1 MRVSEIDFVKFLP
14 DLMQD
19 DPDVIAIAKA
29 QSLFYKTVSKKID
42 VLSRWG
48 KFDQMAEEE
57 LDLFAEDF
65 FIPWYKTSDTKDVKV
80 SNLEHFVEVWS
91 RLGTP
96 KAIETVLE
104 DIYGSAELIEWF
116 SNKEDY
122 VNGQFAVQVKNFASF
137 TQENKRR
144 FNNVLEIVK
153 RKSQKLSIIFTV
165 ASANVGYNVGLRTSI
180 LKNGTSS
187 VMATVFL
194 KDSKVSLNRYVGFKV
209 YTIKTNKS
217 LVIAE

>member
-29 QSLFYKTVSKKID
+29 QTNFYRKIVEKIN

-48 KFDQMAEEE
+48 KFDQMTEEE

-65 FIPWYKTSDTKDVKV
+65 YIPWYKTSDTKDVKV

-116 SNKEDY
+116 TDTNSFN
-122 VNGQFAVQVKNFASF
+122 NGEFEIKIESQQVFS
-137 TQENKRR
+137 QENKNR
-144 FNNVLEIVK
+144 FLNILNIIK
-153 RKSQKLSIIFTV
+153 RKSQKLLML
-165 ASANVGYNVGLRTSI
+165 YME
-180 LKNGTSS
+180 SS
-187 VMATVFL
+187 VDINVYCGLEAVHSMDSV
-194 KDSKVSLNRYVGFKV
+194 SKV
-209 YTIKTNKS
+209 
-217 LVIAE
+217 IADF

>member
-1 MRVSEIDFVKFLP
+1 MRVSEIDFLKFLP
-14 DLMQD
+14 DLMQE

-29 QSLFYKTVSKKID
+29 QTNFYRKIVEKTNI
-42 VLSRWG
+42 LSRWG
-48 KFDQMAEEE
+48 KFSEMTEEE

-65 FIPWYKTSDTKDVKV
+65 FIPWYKTSDTKDIKV

-116 SNKEDY
+116 SNKENY
-122 VNGQFAVQVKNFASF
+122 ANGEFAVEVKDFASF

-144 FNNVLEIVK
+144 LYNVLDIVK
-153 RKSQKLSIIFTV
+153 RKSQKLSSIFTV
-165 ASANVGYNVGLRTSI
+165 AKASVGYTVGLRAFGLS
-180 LKNGTSS
+180 NGYSEVAANFYLPT
-187 VMATVFL
+187 T
-194 KDSKVSLNRYVGFKV
+194 KVSLNSYTGLKV
-209 YTIKTNKS
+209 RVIKTNIS
-217 LVIAE
+217 TSVAE

>member
-29 QSLFYKTVSKKID
+29 QTNFYRKIVEKIN

-48 KFDQMAEEE
+48 KFDQMTEEE

-65 FIPWYKTSDTKDVKV
+65 FIPWYKTSDTKDIKV

-153 RKSQKLSIIFTV
+153 RKSQELSIIFTV
-165 ASANVGYNVGLRTSI
+165 ASANVGYNVGLRTSV
-180 LKNGTSS
+180 LKDGTSS

>member
-29 QSLFYKTVSKKID
+29 QNLFYKIVGKKIN

-48 KFDQMAEEE
+48 KFDQMTEEE

-116 SNKEDY
+116 SQKENY
-122 VNGQFAVQVKNFASF
+122 ANGEFAVEVKNYASF

-144 FNNVLEIVK
+144 LNNILEIVK
-153 RKSQKLSIIFTV
+153 RKSQKLSSIFTV
-165 ASANVGYNVGLRTSI
+165 ANANVGYTVGLRAVGLQVGQSQQ
-180 LKNGTSS
+180 
-187 VMATVFL
+187 MASFYI
-194 KDSKVSLNRYVGFKV
+194 KDSNVSINSYFGLRARV
-209 YTIKTNKS
+209 IKTNTS

>member
-29 QSLFYKTVSKKID
+29 QNLFYKIVGKKID
-42 VLSRWG
+42 ILSRWG
-48 KFDQMAEEE
+48 KFDQMTEEE

-65 FIPWYKTSDTKDVKV
+65 FIPWYKTSDIKDIKV

-153 RKSQKLSIIFTV
+153 RKSQELSIIFTV
-165 ASANVGYNVGLRTSI
+165 ANANVGYNVGLRTSV

>member
-29 QSLFYKTVSKKID
+29 QTNFYRKIVEKIN

-48 KFDQMAEEE
+48 KFEQMTEEE

-65 FIPWYKTSDTKDVKV
+65 YIPWYKTSDTKDIKV

-122 VNGQFAVQVKNFASF
+122 VNGQFAVLVKNFASF

-144 FNNVLEIVK
+144 FNNVLEIVQ
-153 RKSQKLSIIFTV
+153 RKSQELSITFTV
-165 ASANVGYNVGLRTSI
+165 ANANVGYNVGLRTSI

>member
-1 MRVSEIDFVKFLP
+1 MRVSEIDFLKFLP

-19 DPDVIAIAKA
+19 DPDVIAIATA
-29 QSLFYKTVSKKID
+29 QTKFYKKIAAKINIM
-42 VLSRWG
+42 SRWG
-48 KFDQMAEEE
+48 KFDKMTEEE

-65 FIPWYKTSDTKDVKV
+65 YIPWYKTSDTKDIKV

-122 VNGQFAVQVKNFASF
+122 KNGEFAVEVKNFASL
-137 TQENKRR
+137 TKENKDRLY
-144 FNNVLEIVK
+144 NVLNILK
-153 RKSQKLSIIFTV
+153 RKSQIMYSVYTKQEVEVDVFIGFDVLVKRTV
-165 ASANVGYNVGLRTSI
+165 ATKAV
-180 LKNGTSS
+180 
-187 VMATVFL
+187 
-194 KDSKVSLNRYVGFKV
+194 
-209 YTIKTNKS
+209 
-217 LVIAE
+217 AE

>member
-29 QSLFYKTVSKKID
+29 QTNFYRKIVEKIN

-48 KFDQMAEEE
+48 KFDQMTEEE

-65 FIPWYKTSDTKDVKV
+65 FIPWYKTSDTKDIKV

-165 ASANVGYNVGLRTSI
+165 ASANVGYNVGLRTSV

>member
-29 QSLFYKTVSKKID
+29 QTNFYRKIVEKIN

-48 KFDQMAEEE
+48 KFDQMTEEE

-65 FIPWYKTSDTKDVKV
+65 YIPWYKTSDTKDVKV

-104 DIYGSAELIEWF
+104 DIYGSADLIEWF

-122 VNGQFAVQVKNFASF
+122 VNGQFAVQVKDFASF

-153 RKSQKLSIIFTV
+153 RKSQELSIIFTV

>member
-29 QSLFYKTVSKKID
+29 QTNFYRKIVEKIN

-48 KFDQMAEEE
+48 KFDQMTEEE

-65 FIPWYKTSDTKDVKV
+65 YIPWYKTSDTKDVKV

-116 SNKEDY
+116 TDTNSFN
-122 VNGQFAVQVKNFASF
+122 NGEFEIKIENQQVFS
-137 TQENKRR
+137 QENKNR
-144 FNNVLEIVK
+144 FLNILNIIK
-153 RKSQKLSIIFTV
+153 RKSQKLLML
-165 ASANVGYNVGLRTSI
+165 YME
-180 LKNGTSS
+180 SS
-187 VMATVFL
+187 VDINVYCGLEAVHSMDSV
-194 KDSKVSLNRYVGFKV
+194 SKV
-209 YTIKTNKS
+209 
-217 LVIAE
+217 IADF

>member
-29 QSLFYKTVSKKID
+29 QTNFYRKIVEKIN

-48 KFDQMAEEE
+48 KFDQMTEEE

-65 FIPWYKTSDTKDVKV
+65 FIPWYKTSDTKDIKV

-122 VNGQFAVQVKNFASF
+122 VNGQFAVQVKDFASF

>member
-29 QSLFYKTVSKKID
+29 QNLFYKIIFKKMNI
-42 VLSRWG
+42 LSRWG
-48 KFDQMAEEE
+48 KFDQMTEEE

-65 FIPWYKTSDTKDVKV
+65 YIPWYKTSDTKDIKV

-116 SNKEDY
+116 SNKENY
-122 VNGQFAVQVKNFASF
+122 RNGEFAVEVKDFASF

-144 FNNVLEIVK
+144 LNNILEIIK
-153 RKSQKLSIIFTV
+153 RKSQKLSSIFT
-165 ASANVGYNVGLRTSI
+165 A
-180 LKNGTSS
+180 
-187 VMATVFL
+187 
-194 KDSKVSLNRYVGFKV
+194 SKVSLNSYTGLKV
-209 YTIKTNKS
+209 RVIKTNIS
-217 LVIAE
+217 TSVAE

>member
-29 QSLFYKTVSKKID
+29 QTNFYRKIVEKIN

-48 KFDQMAEEE
+48 KFDQMTEEE

-116 SNKEDY
+116 SNKENY
-122 VNGQFAVQVKNFASF
+122 RNGEFAIQVKDFTSF
-137 TQENKRR
+137 TQENRR
-144 FNNVLEIVK
+144 RLYNVLGIVK
-153 RKSQKLSIIFTV
+153 RKSQKLSSIFTV
-165 ASANVGYNVGLRTSI
+165 STASVGHTVGLRAFGLS
-180 LKNGTSS
+180 NGYSGVAANFYLPT
-187 VMATVFL
+187 A
-194 KDSKVSLNRYVGFKV
+194 KVSLNSYTGLKV
-209 YTIKTNKS
+209 RVVKANISTS
-217 LVIAE
+217 VAE

>member
-29 QSLFYKTVSKKID
+29 QNLFYKIVGKKID
-42 VLSRWG
+42 ILSRWG
-48 KFDQMAEEE
+48 KFDQMTEEE

-116 SNKEDY
+116 SNKEDF
-122 VNGQFAVQVKNFASF
+122 VNGEFAVEVKDFASF

-144 FNNVLEIVK
+144 LYNILEIIK
-153 RKSQKLSIIFTV
+153 RKSQKLSSIFTV
-165 ASANVGYNVGLRTSI
+165 ANANVGYNVGLRASV

-187 VMATVFL
+187 VMAIIFL

>member
-29 QSLFYKTVSKKID
+29 QTNFYRKIVEKIN

-48 KFDQMAEEE
+48 KFDQMTEKE

-65 FIPWYKTSDTKDVKV
+65 FIPWYKTSDTKDIKV

-116 SNKEDY
+116 SNKENY
-122 VNGQFAVQVKNFASF
+122 RNGEFAVEVKDFASF

-144 FNNVLEIVK
+144 LNNILEIVK
-153 RKSQKLSIIFTV
+153 RKSQKLSSIFTV
-165 ASANVGYNVGLRTSI
+165 AKASVGYTVGLRAFGLS
-180 LKNGTSS
+180 NGYSE
-187 VMATVFL
+187 
-194 KDSKVSLNRYVGFKV
+194 
-209 YTIKTNKS
+209 
-217 LVIAE
+217 VIADF